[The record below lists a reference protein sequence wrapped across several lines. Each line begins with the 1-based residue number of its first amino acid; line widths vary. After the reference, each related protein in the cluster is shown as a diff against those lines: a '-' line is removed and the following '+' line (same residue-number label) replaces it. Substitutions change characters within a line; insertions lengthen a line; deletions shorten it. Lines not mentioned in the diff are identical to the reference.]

1 MTVST
6 AGTGQETRTAA
17 DAGVP
22 RAAGPRRGRRVPFV
36 PQQGTADCG
45 AACLAMVL
53 GHAGVRVGAAEVAA
67 VLDVGRDGLS
77 AAALLDA
84 GRALGFTAR
93 GFRIDPATLVELLSP
108 ARTAPAPLVVH
119 WAGSHF
125 VVVTGTT
132 RRGVVV
138 HDPARGRRVL
148 PAEEFAAGATGV
160 VLTFTAPSDRPVTP
174 IPAQQTAWRRPLA
187 AQALRAGRLPLAGA
201 VVASLLLQGIGA
213 AVPLFSALLV
223 DRVVPDGDTGLL
235 AVLGWLLAAVTCAW
249 TAVALLRA
257 RVLVA
262 LRRRID
268 ASLTPDVV
276 TRLFALP
283 YSWFTRRGTADV
295 VSRVNGLS
303 SLRELVSGQV
313 VAAVID
319 APMAAVYLVA
329 VLWADLRLGAALL
342 VLAALQA
349 AVVLVPRRRI
359 RDLAERELATSA
371 AAEGLLLEAVSGM
384 ETVKAG
390 GSEPALVGAW
400 RRHFDVALADSAS
413 SAALQTSVDAAL
425 GALRLVGPGVLMWV
439 GVHATVTG
447 DLSLGSALALSTLAV
462 TALVPIGSLLGSAA
476 RLQAGAAHLRRLGD
490 VLAAQ
495 PEQDDPEL
503 PEAPPLSGGLT
514 VRGVGFRY
522 DQRSPWVVRDVDVD
536 VPAGSTV
543 ALVGPSGSGKSTL
556 ARVLLGLHEP
566 TEGEVLFDG
575 VRARE
580 VALPG
585 LRRQLG
591 VVSQDCVLFTGTIA
605 DNIAL
610 GRPNASRADVEAA
623 ARLAALH
630 DEVAAMPMGYDTVLR
645 EGTGLSGGQR
655 QRVALARALLGRPR
669 VLLLDEATSALD
681 TATEA
686 VVAANIAG
694 LRQTRIVIAHRL
706 STVRGADRILV
717 LDGGRVVEQ
726 GTHPELLALG
736 GRYAALV
743 AHQDG

>member
-6 AGTGQETRTAA
+6 AGAEQ
-17 DAGVP
+17 
-22 RAAGPRRGRRVPFV
+22 AAGPAPAAAAPGRAGARRGHRVPFV
-36 PQQGTADCG
+36 PQQSTADCG

-67 VLDVGRDGLS
+67 HLDVGRDGLS
-77 AAALLDA
+77 AAALLDG

-93 GFRIDPATLVELLSP
+93 GFRIDPTTLVDLLSP
-108 ARTAPAPLVVH
+108 VRTSPAPLVVH

-148 PAEEFAAGATGV
+148 TTEDFAAGATGV
-160 VLTFTAPSDRPVTP
+160 VLTFTAPADRPVQP
-174 IPAQQTAWRRPLA
+174 IAAQPTAWRRPLA
-187 AQALRAGRLPLAGA
+187 LQALRAGRLPLAGA
-201 VVASLLLQGIGA
+201 VAASLLLQGIGA
-213 AVPLFSALLV
+213 AVPLFSGLLV
-223 DRVVPDGDTGLL
+223 DRVVPEGDTGLL
-235 AVLGWLLAAVTCAW
+235 AVLGWLLAAVTLGW

-257 RVLVA
+257 RLLVA
-262 LRRRID
+262 LRRRVD

-276 TRLFALP
+276 TSLFALP
-283 YSWFTRRGTADV
+283 YAWFTRRGTADV

-329 VLWADLRLGAALL
+329 VLWADLRLGAALVL
-342 VLAALQA
+342 LAALQA

-359 RDLAERELATSA
+359 RDLAERELGTSA

-384 ETVKAG
+384 ETVKAS

-400 RRHFDVALADSAS
+400 RRHFDVALADSAR

-425 GALRLVGPGVLMWV
+425 GALRLVGPGALMWV

-447 DLSLGSALALSTLAV
+447 ELSLGSALALSTLAV

-490 VLAAQ
+490 VLAAA
-495 PEQDDPEL
+495 PEQRDADL
-503 PEAPPLSGGLT
+503 PESPALSGRLT

-522 DQRSPWVVRDVDVD
+522 DGRSPWVVRGIDLD

-543 ALVGPSGSGKSTL
+543 ALVGASGSGKSTL

-575 VRARE
+575 VRPRD
-580 VALPG
+580 VALPS

-605 DNIAL
+605 ENIAL
-610 GRPNASRADVEAA
+610 GRPDADRADVEAA

-686 VVAANIAG
+686 VVAANVAA

-706 STVRGADRILV
+706 STVRSADRILV